1 MLQFTARR
9 LILLLPVL
17 IGILLVTFVITRLV
31 PGDPCSVMLGEKATE
46 EKCAQ
51 FEARFGLDKPI
62 PVQFVRYMANI
73 VQGDFGESIKDKRPI
88 LDIIAERLPM
98 TIELTFFA
106 MIFAS
111 IFGVTLG
118 VISAL
123 NRNSIIDLGTML
135 LANIGVSMPVF
146 WLGLMLAYVFAL
158 LLKGTPLALPSSQRL
173 SAGVSLVP
181 LAKQWGLTD
190 MSEFSRF
197 LLGLI
202 SNSAILNGLL
212 TGNFRL
218 VGDALK
224 HLILPAA
231 AVGTISLAVIA
242 RMTRSSLLDILG
254 QDYVRTARA
263 KGLKERLVIVRHALR
278 NALIPIVTIIGIQ
291 TGGLLSGAV
300 LTETIFSLPGVG
312 SRMVEGI
319 LSRDYPIVQGFAV
332 MIALIFVV
340 TNLLVD
346 LSYAYLDPRIR
357 LE

>member
-1 MLQFTARR
+1 M
-9 LILLLPVL
+9 
-17 IGILLVTFVITRLV
+17 
-31 PGDPCSVMLGEKATE
+31 PG
-46 EKCAQ
+46 
-51 FEARFGLDKPI
+51 
-62 PVQFVRYMANI
+62 
-73 VQGDFGESIKDKRPI
+73 
-88 LDIIAERLPM
+88 
-98 TIELTFFA
+98 
-106 MIFAS
+106 
-111 IFGVTLG
+111 
-118 VISAL
+118 
-123 NRNSIIDLGTML
+123 
-135 LANIGVSMPVF
+135 F

-158 LLKGTPLALPSSQRL
+158 LLTGTPLALPSSQRL